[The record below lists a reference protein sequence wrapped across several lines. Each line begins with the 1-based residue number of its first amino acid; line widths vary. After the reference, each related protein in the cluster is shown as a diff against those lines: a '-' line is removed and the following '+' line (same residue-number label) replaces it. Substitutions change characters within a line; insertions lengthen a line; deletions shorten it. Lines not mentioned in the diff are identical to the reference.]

1 MMAEAEKRK
10 GRGMYIE
17 FESAEKKAAFLKKCS
32 LNGQKGA
39 TVIKQLIEGF
49 MQGKFKLD
57 D

>member
-1 MMAEAEKRK
+1 MAEAEKRK